1 MLRGRGR
8 RAGGA
13 LTVELDRVNEWLR
26 YHGRAS
32 GAMTAQRTALE
43 SALIPVTAYI
53 LVSCIEAYRR
63 YPDMMRVIAAA
74 SPPEVLGAAGRRPGN
89 QIDAVHL
96 WSIANLPLVI
106 RQALEPFGMI
116 DRDDDL
122 ERLGTIFDFWA
133 PAALAFRADGQ
144 HQAFDAGLV
153 VPRYGPEVIEEL
165 VAGAAPIVDDATRRQ
180 IAKTNALLTSFL
192 FLLYFDTRAGY
203 QDSGPYHLGDGR
215 TLLVRDFNEFGVGYF
230 PWSTDVCA
238 EIPHS
243 NLTCAFVLDDVTV
256 TANDWGTST
265 TDPVDYF
272 SRLERFGIYDST
284 DGVLTPIPLSELTDI
299 AATTKRAQSALYRL
313 IAAMNRKE
321 KIDAGAFVYFTF
333 LRPFALAAGVA
344 GQLDWTVPRDSL
356 DLYDAF
362 SLVDGVPDAAPW
374 DPEVPYYALI
384 T

>member
-1 MLRGRGR
+1 MDK
-8 RAGGA
+8 A
-13 LTVELDRVNEWLR
+13 EVNDWLR
-26 YHGRAS
+26 FHGRIS
-32 GAMTAQRTALE
+32 GAMTAERTALE

-53 LVSCIEAYRR
+53 LVSCVEAYRR
-63 YPDMMRVIAAA
+63 YPDMMQTIATAC
-74 SPPEVLGAAGRRPGN
+74 PPTELGALGRRPGN

-116 DRDDDL
+116 DPTDDL

-133 PAALAFRADGQ
+133 PAALAFRGDGQ
-144 HQAFDAGLV
+144 HQAYDAGLV
-153 VPRYGPEVIEEL
+153 VPRYGPEVIDEL
-165 VAGAAPIVDDATRRQ
+165 VAGAVPVTNDATRRQ

-203 QDSGPYHLGDGR
+203 QDTGPYPLGDGR
-215 TLLVRDFNEFGVGYF
+215 TMLVRDFNEFGVGYF
-230 PWSTDVCA
+230 PWSREVCA
-238 EIPHS
+238 DLPHS
-243 NLTCAFVLDDVTV
+243 NLCCAFILDDVAV

-272 SRLERFGIYDST
+272 SRLASFGIYDST
-284 DGVLTPIPLSELTDI
+284 GGVLTPIPVSELVDI
-299 AATTKRAQSALYRL
+299 AAAVKRAQSALYRL
-313 IAAMNRKE
+313 IAGMTRAE

-344 GQLDWTVPRDSL
+344 DQLDWTVPRDSL

-362 SLVDGVPDAAPW
+362 SLVDGVPDAAPY
-374 DPEVPYYALI
+374 DPTVPYYALI
-384 T
+384 P

>member
-1 MLRGRGR
+1 MEQD
-8 RAGGA
+8 A
-13 LTVELDRVNEWLR
+13 VNDWLR
-26 YHGRAS
+26 FHGRIS

-63 YPDMMRVIAAA
+63 YPDMMKVIAAA
-74 SPPEVLGAAGRRPGN
+74 RPPEELGALGRRPGN

-122 ERLGTIFDFWA
+122 DRLGTIFDFWA
-133 PAALAFRADGQ
+133 PAALAFRGDGEY
-144 HQAFDAGLV
+144 QAYDAGLV
-153 VPRYGPEVIEEL
+153 VPRYGAEVIEEL
-165 VAGAAPIVDDATRRQ
+165 VAGAVPVTDDDTRRQ

-203 QDSGPYHLGDGR
+203 QDSGPYPLADGR
-215 TLLVRDFNEFGVGYF
+215 TVLVRDFNEFGVGYF
-230 PWSTDVCA
+230 PWSLEVCA
-238 EIPHS
+238 DLPHS
-243 NLTCAFVLDDVTV
+243 NLTCAFVLDDVAV

-265 TDPVDYF
+265 TDPVDYL
-272 SRLERFGIYDST
+272 SRLSAFGIYDST
-284 DGVLTPIPLSELTDI
+284 GGELAPIPLSHLADI

-313 IAAMNRKE
+313 IAGMTRKE

-344 GQLDWTVPRDSL
+344 DQLDWTVPRDSL
-356 DLYDAF
+356 DLYESF
-362 SLVDGVPDAAPW
+362 SLVEGAPDAAPF
-374 DPEVPYYALI
+374 DPTVPYYALI
-384 T
+384 Q

>member
-1 MLRGRGR
+1 MEQK
-8 RAGGA
+8 A
-13 LTVELDRVNEWLR
+13 VNDWLR
-26 YHGRAS
+26 FHGRIS

-53 LVSCIEAYRR
+53 LVACIEAYRR
-63 YPDMMRVIAAA
+63 YPDMMKVIAAA
-74 SPPEVLGAAGRRPGN
+74 RPPAELGALGRRPGN

-122 ERLGTIFDFWA
+122 ARLGTIFDFWA
-133 PAALAFRADGQ
+133 PAALAFRDDGEY
-144 HQAFDAGLV
+144 QAYDAGLV
-153 VPRYGPEVIEEL
+153 VARYGADVIEEL
-165 VAGAAPIVDDATRRQ
+165 VAGAAPVTDADTRRQ

-203 QDSGPYHLGDGR
+203 QDSGPYSLADGR
-215 TLLVRDFNEFGVGYF
+215 TVLVRDFNEFGVGYF
-230 PWSTDVCA
+230 PWSAEVCA
-238 EIPHS
+238 EVPHS
-243 NLTCAFVLDDVTV
+243 NLTCAFVLDDVAV

-272 SRLERFGIYDST
+272 SRLSAFGIYDST
-284 DGVLTPIPLSELTDI
+284 GGGLSPIPLSQLGDI
-299 AATTKRAQSALYRL
+299 AATTKQAQSALYRL
-313 IAAMNRKE
+313 IAGMARRE

-344 GQLDWTVPRDSL
+344 DDLDWTVPRDSL
-356 DLYDAF
+356 DLYEAF
-362 SLVDGVPDAAPW
+362 SMVDGVPDAVPW
-374 DPEVPYYALI
+374 DPAVPYYALI
-384 T
+384 Q